1 MFSFFNIFTDMK
13 TFQRANFTYDIW
25 PVETQHAGFHRQQKA
40 VIKDYPP
47 PESLILPTFLYWY
60 INIKTARGSSLPV
73 GTITS
78 TTRRWLLL
86 QNHFLFP
93 WFCKTTLVTAVT
105 TVSLH
110 WLMMINTAMTAS
122 VERQREMVMMHRVP
136 GWNLGITSDVSQ
148 QGTEI
153 MGIIC
158 SKGSCVNST
167 SRG

>member
-122 VERQREMVMMHRVP
+122 VERERDGNDAQSAWVESWDTPQASHNKVLQKQ
-136 GWNLGITSDVSQ
+136 WESSA
-148 QGTEI
+148 
-153 MGIIC
+153 
-158 SKGSCVNST
+158 
-167 SRG
+167 